1 MISAFC
7 ILTYNL
13 KKIQEMNENDVEL
26 ILTSRKLIADNF
38 NFIPKICLPSRIYY
52 EITQTMNDLDFLI
65 NKIVSN
71 NPQILEKIYGSDSE
85 CANLSYFK
93 AQGMNPF
100 FKKKKN
106 LSWSKDNSRNCFIKD
121 SYSVILSQGLL
132 FKNGLQSGQLPQQIM
147 DNLDYK
153 ELYGKQ
159 MEIFKFFIQNDNV
172 IFPGT
177 NIKTS
182 NFETLTK
189 DIIIWMLDVDFNNI
203 CIQEKRNSDQYCTF
217 VSSRFLKNYLPL
229 ALITDY
235 THWFID
241 NKIIIKDS
249 KNENKYEIQIKND
262 QGEIISSNQDSKN
275 LVPFENLNEKLQNI
289 FINFEDKQ
297 FILILED
304 KTDKNNYTILLP
316 RLNLTFFCDSQ
327 NNCIKSL
334 DYLNYVLRV
343 NQNTNIFPN
352 FKNYLIIEPLEN
364 PKYNL
369 KLNQKILIPH
379 RQIK

>member
-1 MISAFC
+1 
-7 ILTYNL
+7 
-13 KKIQEMNENDVEL
+13 
-26 ILTSRKLIADNF
+26 
-38 NFIPKICLPSRIYY
+38 
-52 EITQTMNDLDFLI
+52 
-65 NKIVSN
+65 
-71 NPQILEKIYGSDSE
+71 
-85 CANLSYFK
+85 
-93 AQGMNPF
+93 
-100 FKKKKN
+100 
-106 LSWSKDNSRNCFIKD
+106 
-121 SYSVILSQGLL
+121 
-132 FKNGLQSGQLPQQIM
+132 
-147 DNLDYK
+147 
-153 ELYGKQ
+153 
-159 MEIFKFFIQNDNV
+159 
-172 IFPGT
+172 
-177 NIKTS
+177 
-182 NFETLTK
+182 
-189 DIIIWMLDVDFNNI
+189 MLDVDFNNI

-379 RQIK
+379 RQSK